1 MINMT
6 DGSKVSIEGAALAIL
21 KEKELCSGLCR
32 VREDGTYIRDA
43 IGVIENHSWNYDL
56 NRCVPERTIKNEQF
70 RVAVATHNDTQPRD
84 VGYKNDV
91 KSCQSRS
98 REMSRY
104 LFNRWKWPN
113 Y

>member
-32 VREDGTYIRDA
+32 VRDDGTYVRDA
-43 IGVIENHSWNYDL
+43 IGVIENHTWNGE
-56 NRCVPERTIKNEQF
+56 RCVPERTIKHEQF
-70 RVAVATHNDTQPRD
+70 RVAVATHNDTQPREI
-84 VGYKNDV
+84 GYKNDV

-104 LFNRWKWPN
+104 LFSRWKWPN